1 MNVGLKQ
8 AGQVVFVLDISC
20 EDVNMAK
27 DEWARITGHLDPC
40 WDAKEKTYY
49 GWPVVV
55 TNAKA
60 LTRSEVKPLFYY

>member
-20 EDVNMAK
+20 EDVNTAK

-40 WDAKEKTYY
+40 WDAKEKTYISY
-49 GWPVVV
+49 ARSSTPSRAPTSVV
-55 TNAKA
+55 
-60 LTRSEVKPLFYY
+60 LPSLFT